1 MSDSLAALCRQTTS
15 LAVILNRATK
25 DQLYIALQGAS
36 SFEDISEPF
45 RTWIFD
51 LEAVPDEF
59 LTQGALQ
66 ERKQNL

>member
-1 MSDSLAALCRQTTS
+1 MSDSIAALCRQTTS

-25 DQLYIALQGAS
+25 DNLYAAIEGVS
-36 SFEDISEPF
+36 SFDEIAEPF

-59 LTQGALQ
+59 LTRGALE
-66 ERKQNL
+66 ERKQNR